1 MFNPFVAYQYNN
13 LYNVIGDKKT
23 GISQTQKTVEK
34 NNGFF
39 IGK

>member
-23 GISQTQKTVEK
+23 DISQAQKTVEK